1 MEDKECVPD
10 VSKSSKNTNRF
21 SIITIAIIVLMV
33 SLSILGL
40 AKVFHKK
47 NKLDI
52 TNEVFLLSDKSTLY
66 FVDDTSYMLNY
77 NLKNKDIKMS
87 GKYKISYDDDI
98 NDNIKYEYKTYIN
111 SFKKEKYNLGF
122 LELQNEE
129 LYIDS
134 QKSENGYIN
143 TYYILMAYEENGV
156 FKFTGY
162 NIDTGVKVLFEKVD
176 SKISDIYIEEMKG
189 EQI

>member
-33 SLSILGL
+33 SFSILGL
-40 AKVFHKK
+40 IKVFHKK
-47 NKLDI
+47 DKLDL

-66 FVDDTSYMLNY
+66 FVDDTNYMLSY

-134 QKSENGYIN
+134 KKSENGYIN

-156 FKFTGY
+156 LKFTGY
-162 NIDTGVKVLFEKVD
+162 NIDTGVKVLFERVD
-176 SKISDIYIEEMKG
+176 SKISDIYREEMKG